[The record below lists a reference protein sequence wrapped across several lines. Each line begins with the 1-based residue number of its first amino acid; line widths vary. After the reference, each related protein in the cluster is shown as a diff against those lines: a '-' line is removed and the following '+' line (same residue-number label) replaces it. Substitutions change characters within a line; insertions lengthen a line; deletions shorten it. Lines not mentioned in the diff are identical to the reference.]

1 MDSISSNFTIDD
13 LVLDQQALN
22 EALRKSFSRDPFDH
36 YVSGIFG
43 VFFCIL
49 GCISNALSFSV
60 LIRRTMRLS
69 TYVYLAGL
77 CLSDFAACFF
87 VLPNYILHAYPLD
100 KLDYELPRTYTYTQV
115 AIITGAIGTTARAV
129 SVWLCVAFTIDRWIS
144 SFIIFNFF

>member
-1 MDSISSNFTIDD
+1 MDPTSSNFTIDD

-36 YVSGIFG
+36 YVDGICGLFI
-43 VFFCIL
+43 CIL

-77 CLSDFAACFF
+77 CLSDFTTCLF
-87 VLPNYILHAYPLD
+87 LIPGYILNAYPLD
-100 KLDYELPRTYTYTQV
+100 KLDFELPRTYTYTKLI
-115 AIITGAIGTTARAV
+115 IITGRSTRNKE
-129 SVWLCVAFTIDRWIS
+129 FYY
-144 SFIIFNFF
+144 FP

>member
-1 MDSISSNFTIDD
+1 MDPTSSNFTIDD

-36 YVSGIFG
+36 YVDGICGLFI
-43 VFFCIL
+43 CIL

-77 CLSDFAACFF
+77 CLSDFTTCLF
-87 VLPNYILHAYPLD
+87 LIPGYILNAYPLD
-100 KLDYELPRTYTYTQV
+100 KLDFELPRTYTYTKLI
-115 AIITGAIGTTARAV
+115 IITGTSTRNKE
-129 SVWLCVAFTIDRWIS
+129 FYY
-144 SFIIFNFF
+144 FP